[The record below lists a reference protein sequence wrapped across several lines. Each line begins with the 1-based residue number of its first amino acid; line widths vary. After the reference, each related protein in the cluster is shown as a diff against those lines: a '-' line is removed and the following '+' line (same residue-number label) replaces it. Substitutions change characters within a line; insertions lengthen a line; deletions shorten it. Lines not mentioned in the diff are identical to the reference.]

1 MLTFIR
7 ISLKRGI
14 TSELYLDNEAPVQ
27 LGAVV
32 AQVDVGEDL
41 RSVRSRYLCTWA
53 ETAATATNW
62 SQKGAVFRR
71 VLQCRRGSVVST
83 QELYKLRV

>member
-14 TSELYLDNEAPVQ
+14 TSELYLDNEAPAQ

-41 RSVRSRYLCTWA
+41 RSVRSLYLCARA